1 MTTLCDV
8 ANYKI
13 RIIGMDVVA
22 KTGQKRSYTKMDIKS
37 KSAFLALF
45 GPLFFFVGLFFI
57 LMTSCSIIRGLRTD
71 GKEGPGIYSY
81 EHHPHDTIAAG
92 NTHFSF
98 PVARNRADWI
108 DTLHFFNQGNYW
120 KNASLLEAIKNK
132 SRSQGVMIIQNDSII
147 YEKYW
152 GSFTP
157 ERLATVFSVSKSIT
171 SLMCGIAV
179 DDGYIRSIDDP
190 VTEYIPELKKKDPMW
205 QKLTVRHLLDMQ
217 SGLDFDDTYELTLK
231 DFKKLNAMAKLN
243 YGHNVFAQVK
253 GLKFRKEPGTEHRY
267 ESMTSQILGLVI
279 ERASGKPFAE
289 YLSEKVWKPL
299 QMESP
304 GIINIDSRKKHV
316 AHTFGG
322 VAISIRDLA
331 KIGRLYLNYGMW
343 DGKRIV
349 SEEWIHRSIDY
360 DTSNDGYHFNWYN
373 LSSASDSHVEYPG
386 YYALGILQQ
395 VLYVNPHKNLIMVRI
410 GNGNGSTSFLPL
422 LFEQLSNCGKF

>member
-1 MTTLCDV
+1 MR
-8 ANYKI
+8 NH
-13 RIIGMDVVA
+13 
-22 KTGQKRSYTKMDIKS
+22 SYTKMDIKS
-37 KSAFLALF
+37 KSALLALF
-45 GPLFFFVGLFFI
+45 GPLFLFMALMFI
-57 LMTSCSIIRGLRTD
+57 TMTSCSIIRGLRTD
-71 GKEGPGIYSY
+71 GKDGPGIYSY
-81 EHHPHDTIAAG
+81 ENHPHDTIFAG
-92 NTHFSF
+92 DTRFSF
-98 PVARNRADWI
+98 PVAKNRADWI
-108 DTLHFFNQGNYW
+108 DTLHFFNQDSYW
-120 KNASLLEAIKNK
+120 KNASLPEALNNK
-132 SRSQGVMIIQNDSII
+132 SRLQGVMIIQNDSLV

-152 GSFTP
+152 GNFTSD
-157 ERLATVFSVSKSIT
+157 RLAIVFSVSKSIT

-190 VTEYIPELKKKDPMW
+190 VTEYIPELKRKDPMW

-217 SGLDFDDTYELTLK
+217 SGLDFDDTYELNLK
-231 DFKKLNAMAKLN
+231 GFKRLNAMAKLN

-253 GLKFRKEPGTEHRY
+253 GLKFRNEPGTEHRY

-304 GIINIDSRKKHV
+304 GLINIDSRKTHV

-322 VAISIRDLA
+322 IAITMRDLA

-343 DGKRIV
+343 DGRRIV
-349 SEEWIHRSIDY
+349 SEEWIHRSTDY
-360 DTSNDGYHFNWYN
+360 DTGNDGYHFNWYN
-373 LSSASDSHVEYPG
+373 LSSVGDTDAEYPG
-386 YYALGILQQ
+386 YYALGIGQQ

-410 GNGNGSTSFLPL
+410 GAGNNNGSFTPE